1 MSHRDAL
8 PTMMS
13 AILGAQMK
21 AMILVIVS
29 VLAPLSTVHA
39 EGLLDG
45 VKQGVS
51 GAIDVA
57 TDTAKSI
64 TEKETPAETRKKID
78 TMADATLERLLAQNS
93 GAKKLYGQ
101 SHAYAVFDTRK
112 FSFMITTG
120 YGAGVA
126 VEKSSGKR
134 TYMKMA
140 TGGANVGIGGEFFQL
155 VILFENEKRFRSFM
169 DSGIEAGTAAAA
181 VLGTD
186 STGADIH
193 FTDGTAVYQLTEKG
207 LKLAADITGTKY
219 WIDDDLN

>member
-1 MSHRDAL
+1 
-8 PTMMS
+8 
-13 AILGAQMK
+13 MK
-21 AMILVIVS
+21 AMILVSVS
-29 VLAPLSTVHA
+29 FLASLSSVHA

-45 VKQGVS
+45 VKEGVS
-51 GAIDVA
+51 GAVDVV

-78 TMADATLERLLAQNS
+78 TMAGATLERLFAQNS
-93 GAKKLYGQ
+93 GAKKLYDQ
-101 SHAYAVFDTRK
+101 SHGYAVFDTRK

-126 VEKSSGKR
+126 VEKSSGMR

-140 TGGANVGIGGEFFQL
+140 TGGANIGIGGEFFQL
-155 VILFENEKRFRSFM
+155 VMLFEDEKTLQSFM
-169 DSGIEAGTAAAA
+169 DTGIEAGTAASA

-193 FTDGTAVYQLTEKG
+193 FTDGTAVFQLTEKG
-207 LKLAADITGTKY
+207 LKLSADITGTKY
-219 WIDDDLN
+219 WKDDDLN